1 MADLRQRKKEEQKD
15 GLLEEYRRDV
25 LRSGNTP
32 DGAGAGGVLETSPL
46 PGRPSFGV
54 WQALSIWL
62 LFVIFV
68 VIGANIFLHLVPLTI
83 HSCKIYVP
91 HKIRA
96 MNFAFN
102 SLWDYGERET
112 FNQLFAELRA
122 ALHSDAFGYQAPIKG
137 MGAYTHGRHLLMVG
151 GTRSPTALNR
161 AKQLGLKL
169 TIIDDSSTAP
179 WVEDRLGP
187 NLEFLAIENFG
198 QVSILK
204 PELILKALQQYLA
217 DGMSCT
223 HLLNLHHTYLRSPI
237 PTLHHTYTQVV

>member
-1 MADLRQRKKEEQKD
+1 MADLRQRKKEEKTD

-25 LRSGNTP
+25 LGGPRVGNTP
-32 DGAGAGGVLETSPL
+32 HGVGAGGVLATSPL
-46 PGRPSFGV
+46 PGRPSFGF

-62 LFVIFV
+62 LFVIFMA
-68 VIGANIFLHLVPLTI
+68 IGANIFLHLLPMTI
-83 HSCKIYVP
+83 HSCQIYVP

-102 SLWDYGERET
+102 SLWGYGQRET

-122 ALHSDAFGYQAPIKG
+122 ALYSDGFGYQSPIKG

-169 TIIDDSSTAP
+169 TIIDDSSTAL
-179 WVEDRLGP
+179 WVADRLGP

-217 DGMSCT
+217 DGMC
-223 HLLNLHHTYLRSPI
+223 R
-237 PTLHHTYTQVV
+237 